1 MNPLRVFVLILFAF
15 ATALPAAAI
24 PQARESQ
31 KAVEARLE
39 QRYPQILAAKKQDK
53 IGETW
58 QGWIEIMD
66 PAKHSDAQLKALV
79 EQENADREE
88 LYKIIAAET
97 TEDGVKVS
105 AVRVG
110 ERSGQRNFRRAK
122 STEYFK
128 TREGVWIQPDD
139 LQELKTAG
147 TIGETWLGTVEPVK
161 PEFAADRR
169 VSAVV
174 AEENRTRAEQYAR
187 EARKFKDKSV
197 QDIAEAAG
205 SRNIAAAPRGT
216 YVQER
221 SGAWVRK

>member
-1 MNPLRVFVLILFAF
+1 MNPLRLIVLILIAF
-15 ATALPAAAI
+15 ATAVPTAAMTQSRDSRKVI
-24 PQARESQ
+24 
-31 KAVEARLE
+31 EARLE
-39 QRYPQILAAKKQDK
+39 QRYPQILAAKRQDK

-58 QGWIEIMD
+58 KGLIEVID
-66 PAKHSDAQLKALV
+66 PAKSTESQLKAIV

-88 LYKIIAAET
+88 LYEIIAAET

-105 AVRVG
+105 AARVG

-139 LQELKTAG
+139 LQEFKAAG
-147 TIGETWLGTVEPVK
+147 KIGETWQGTVEPVK
-161 PEFAADRR
+161 PEFAADRL
-169 VSAVV
+169 VAAVM

-205 SRNIAAAPRGT
+205 SRNFAAAPRGT